1 MRAFLVGLIFIIAS
15 LLLSGVGFLLLPFVF
30 VLGFLIRIVLSIVF
44 ILLCI
49 WLLGR
54 FIIFVFEMLFKGKKK
69 RDEL

>member
-1 MRAFLVGLIFIIAS
+1 MRAFLVGLIFIIAAF
-15 LLLSGVGFLLLPFVF
+15 LLSGVGFLLLPFVF

>member
-54 FIIFVFEMLFKGKKK
+54 LIIFVFEMLFKGKKK